1 MPRHAQPC
9 HSANIPPMNTRRRF
23 VATTLGVPLLGL
35 LGTLAGPAAAAAA
48 VAKETTWEELI
59 PKDWDPMKDLR
70 IGNIGLVPE
79 GSSKERDMMR
89 QMREVWDN
97 APTVARM
104 DGASVRLPGYV
115 VPLEEVK
122 GELKEFLLVPYFG
135 ACIHSPPPPSNQ
147 VVHVLATEPLKGF
160 RTMDTVWVSGTL
172 KINRQDSA
180 MGVSS
185 YQIKGPT
192 VEPYVA
198 KARR

>member
-1 MPRHAQPC
+1 MPALHT
-9 HSANIPPMNTRRRF
+9 STRRRLVLALP
-23 VATTLGVPLLGL
+23 VASLLGAL
-35 LGTLAGPAAAAAA
+35 LASGARATPAAAAAA
-48 VAKETTWEELI
+48 AKETTWEELM

-79 GSSKERDMMR
+79 GSAKERDMMR

-97 APTVARM
+97 APTVAKM
-104 DGASVRLPGYV
+104 DGANVRLPGYV

-147 VVHVLATEPLKGF
+147 VVHVVATEPLKGF

-172 KINRQDSA
+172 KINRQDSV

-198 KARR
+198 QPRR